1 MEEESEVGD
10 DRRAPPMSG
19 REGRG
24 ETLGRRVRGRE
35 RAAGPA
41 QAAVRAGRRGEGVGW
56 AGCGAVGPMCL
67 KFSLDALC
75 KSDPPVPPILLAGV
89 GSDSGN
95 TDPDL
100 SVAGT
105 AAAVVADAAGTAAA
119 GTAGGSGGGHMV
131 ASESLTKLSPGEVL
145 SVLLTVRLPPVQSC
159 TSKLSCCIQDP
170 LLIIALRNVKLSL
183 HCTEPVICL
192 KRISRM
198 GESRWMSLHKVS
210 TSVPLLRLR
219 IGLNILQSLYCIV
232 ESSHHLHLKLKRL
245 ICCQRW
251 WVLRWVLR
259 WVAISLIP
267 GVYHLLAT
275 VETIS
280 VSNCCTYPG

>member
-1 MEEESEVGD
+1 MVD
-10 DRRAPPMSG
+10 LA
-19 REGRG
+19 
-24 ETLGRRVRGRE
+24 LK
-35 RAAGPA
+35 
-41 QAAVRAGRRGEGVGW
+41 W
-56 AGCGAVGPMCL
+56 CL
-67 KFSLDALC
+67 
-75 KSDPPVPPILLAGV
+75 ILLVGAPLLLLLWGVLSGLLLLLLPPLRAVVGEGV

-95 TDPDL
+95 ADPEL

-105 AAAVVADAAGTAAA
+105 TAAVVADAAGTAAA
-119 GTAGGSGGGHMV
+119 GTAGGSAPTCHHLLQLLWKHIEHMV
-131 ASESLTKLSPGEVL
+131 ASESLTELSPGEAL

-192 KRISRM
+192 ERISRM

-219 IGLNILQSLYCIV
+219 IGLNILQSLYYIV

-245 ICCQRW
+245 ICCQR
-251 WVLRWVLR
+251 RWVLW

-267 GVYHLLAT
+267 SVYHLLAA

-280 VSNCCTYPG
+280 VNNCCTYPG

>member
-1 MEEESEVGD
+1 MRQERKEAARRRSRGEEEGLTS
-10 DRRAPPMSG
+10 
-19 REGRG
+19 
-24 ETLGRRVRGRE
+24 
-35 RAAGPA
+35 
-41 QAAVRAGRRGEGVGW
+41 RAGLAVARGSTRLGLGW
-56 AGCGAVGPMCL
+56 
-67 KFSLDALC
+67 
-75 KSDPPVPPILLAGV
+75 
-89 GSDSGN
+89 
-95 TDPDL
+95 
-100 SVAGT
+100 
-105 AAAVVADAAGTAAA
+105 AAVVRWAE
-119 GTAGGSGGGHMV
+119 GHMV
-131 ASESLTKLSPGEVL
+131 ASESLTELSPGEAL

-159 TSKLSCCIQDP
+159 TPKLSCCIQDP

-245 ICCQRW
+245 ICCQRR

-267 GVYHLLAT
+267 GVYHLLAA